1 MQAIAK
7 QVKYLQHFLC
17 LILIGNWMMTL
28 VHICGKYLQR
38 VLDILCG
45 SRFNLH
51 ITGLLQFNLF
61 LVTLLWNFSPQRTT
75 RKEHSN
81 FDAPFLSQWKLQEQV
96 LSWTRQ
102 QGSFQSVEE
111 NIEDLHTSATG
122 YLKEI
127 VQPSL
132 KDDVLVQICKVF
144 LSGLSSPGSFVWSNN

>member
-7 QVKYLQHFLC
+7 
-17 LILIGNWMMTL
+17 
-28 VHICGKYLQR
+28 
-38 VLDILCG
+38 
-45 SRFNLH
+45 
-51 ITGLLQFNLF
+51 
-61 LVTLLWNFSPQRTT
+61 
-75 RKEHSN
+75 
-81 FDAPFLSQWKLQEQV
+81 QEQV

-127 VQPSL
+127 VQPSI

-144 LSGLSSPGSFVWSNN
+144 LSGLSSPGSFIRSNN